1 MDTYILIVDD
11 DVAVCNAIYKYIN
24 TFNYRTS
31 MSFSAEEAVEVLKTD
46 PAHVVI
52 TDIMLPEMDG
62 LELTG
67 LIKENYDAD
76 VIVMT
81 GHSADYSYEEA
92 IDKGASDFIFKP
104 VRFEE
109 LLLRLKRV
117 LKEQELTK
125 ERNRMLKE
133 LQELAITDDL
143 TKLYN
148 SRHFYTQLESEV
160 DRSVRYSRPLSL
172 LFMDIDCFKKYNDN
186 YGHLEGNEM
195 LIRFARIINSRL
207 RKTDSTYRYGGDEFT
222 IILPETTGKDAEFA
236 ARRIRTAMESEIFS
250 PETGKSV
257 TVTISTGITEY
268 CPREDLSTFIR
279 RADQAMFN
287 SKQKGRNQI
296 TILQP

>member
-1 MDTYILIVDD
+1 MDIHVLIVDD
-11 DVAVCNAIYKYIN
+11 DVAVCNAMHKYI
-24 TFNYRTS
+24 S
-31 MSFSAEEAVEVLKTD
+31 MFDYKVSKTFSAEEAVEVLKND

-81 GHSADYSYEEA
+81 GHRADYSYEEA

-125 ERNRMLKE
+125 ERDRMLKE

-148 SRHFYTQLESEV
+148 SRHFYTQMESEI
-160 DRSVRYSRPLSL
+160 DRAVRYSRPLSL

-195 LIRFARIINSRL
+195 LIRFARVIRSKL

-222 IILPETTGKDAEFA
+222 VILPETSGTDAEFA
-236 ARRIRTAMESEIFS
+236 ALRIRSAMEAETFS
-250 PETGKSV
+250 PEPGKSV
-257 TVTISTGITEY
+257 AITISIGITEY
-268 CPREDLSTFIR
+268 FPRESLSAFIK
-279 RADQAMFN
+279 RADQAMFA

-296 TILQP
+296 TIL